1 MNLELKKSDVKR
13 CLIDPLQDN
22 IGAAVKGIPEFKIHK
37 VYNIS
42 ISAIIKYVILMYDSE
57 SPLWREV
64 RSLPLRKAVA
74 MEMAGIKKD
83 KNGKFSKEA
92 EEIFEGNNREV
103 NSMIVKYITM
113 QNTPV
118 WSNLVAYENIYY
130 MELAKI
136 QSGSYGKTTE
146 TIKALDQL
154 STFITQL
161 TNKLIGGSGE
171 ATPILDAIYKESTKE
186 LDVTVEKISN
196 YIMENGNVPTDWSPY
211 NEDNDTESKEYNIDK
226 FKFIGDN

>member
-1 MNLELKKSDVKR
+1 MNLELKKSDIKR
-13 CLIDPLQDN
+13 CLIDPLQQN
-22 IGAAVKGIPEFKIHK
+22 IGAVVKDIPEFQINKI
-37 VYNIS
+37 YNIATS
-42 ISAIIKYVILMYDSE
+42 SVIKYVILMYDSE
-57 SPLWREV
+57 SPLWKEV

-74 MEMAGIKKD
+74 MELSGIKRD
-83 KNGKFSKEA
+83 ENNKFSKEA
-92 EEIFEGNNREV
+92 EEIFEGKNKEV

-136 QSGSYGKTTE
+136 QNGNYGKTTE

-161 TNKLIGGSGE
+161 TDKLIGGEGE

-186 LDVTVEKISN
+186 LDTTVEKISN
-196 YIMENGNVPTDWSPY
+196 YIMESGNVPVDWSPY
-211 NEDNDTESKEYNIDK
+211 NEEKKEYKVDK
-226 FKFIGDN
+226 LKFIGDN